1 MVPQSTVYRNL
12 LECHLCDGKVKN
24 PKALPCLHSF
34 CHECLRQYIPSK
46 LKGTQLTFPCPK
58 CLRSIKPRDTSK
70 PFEEWA
76 DLFPDN
82 FFLLNILNSAKLK
95 SILNSSLEES
105 ILITKQS
112 LPSARY
118 KLFCRSLSLRKH
130 KSSTSL
136 YSQKSIQ
143 KEQITKSVTFAPL
156 PELESK
162 HFTKQRNQLELE
174 TSDTGEISCKKI
186 LRSSLK
192 TQVDGKKTFPDYYK
206 EGMAEKNI
214 ADSILNEKKKKTKPK
229 EIHIDLQES
238 FHSTIPGMEAVGE
251 PRSIIFSPD
260 GSILV
265 ADPQNWN
272 IKKFTRE
279 GRLLDLLKLSSEPGD
294 MALISN
300 SQVAIPLFKK
310 YEILFISFNSSMKIT
325 GRLSVARQYHRL
337 SPGVGWTLIGLS
349 LCPVGPPMID
359 VFYYTGEIVHNFLPH
374 VKGREANLNTSLY
387 ADIIIS
393 SCQDKVLSGYDGE
406 GGQKFKRHN
415 TDQTAIVDPKGLCTD
430 MDGYIY
436 LADGKVNKIH
446 RFTPDGVY
454 DCEFLTEFDGIQ
466 KPAVLCVDS
475 TKHEMVVAQ
484 SNGEVKIFSFRR
496 CLDI

>member
-1 MVPQSTVYRNL
+1 MLPQSSIYRNL

-34 CHECLRQYIPSK
+34 CHECLRQYIPSN
-46 LKGTQLTFPCPK
+46 LKTMKLTFPCPK

-70 PFEEWA
+70 PSEEWA

-82 FFLLNILNSAKLK
+82 FFLLNILNSTKLK

-130 KSSTSL
+130 KSSMAM
-136 YSQKSIQ
+136 YSQKPSH
-143 KEQITKSVTFAPL
+143 KEQTTKSVTFAPL
-156 PELESK
+156 PELVSK
-162 HFTKQRNQLELE
+162 HPIKEENHIAFV
-174 TSDTGEISCKKI
+174 SDDTAEISCTKI

-192 TQVDGKKTFPDYYK
+192 RQGNENTTFPDHYLEK
-206 EGMAEKNI
+206 MAE
-214 ADSILNEKKKKTKPK
+214 DSITDAVLSEEKKQVKIR
-229 EIHIDLQES
+229 EINTDLLENFQ
-238 FHSTIPGMEAVGE
+238 STIPGIETVGE

-260 GSILV
+260 NSILI
-265 ADPQNWN
+265 ADPKNWN
-272 IKKFTRE
+272 IKKFARD
-279 GRLLDLLKLSSEPGD
+279 GRLIDLLKLNSEPGD

-300 SQVAIPLFKK
+300 NQVAVPLFKK
-310 YEILFISFNSSMKIT
+310 YEILFISFNTSMKIT
-325 GRLSVARQYHRL
+325 GRLSVAKQYHKL
-337 SPGVGWTLIGLS
+337 APGLGWTLVGLS
-349 LCPVGPPMID
+349 FCPFRPPTID
-359 VFYYTGEIVHNFLPH
+359 VFYYTGEIVHNILPY
-374 VKGREANLNTSLY
+374 VKGREANLTTSLY
-387 ADIIIS
+387 ADMIIC
-393 SCQDKVLSGYDGE
+393 SCQDKVLFGYDGD
-406 GGQKFKRHN
+406 GNQKFKWHN
-415 TDQTAIVDPKGLCTD
+415 TEQTAIVDPKGLCTD

-446 RFTPDGVY
+446 RLTPDGVY
-454 DCEFLTEFDGIQ
+454 DCEFLTAFDGIQ
-466 KPAVLCVDS
+466 NPVSLCMDS